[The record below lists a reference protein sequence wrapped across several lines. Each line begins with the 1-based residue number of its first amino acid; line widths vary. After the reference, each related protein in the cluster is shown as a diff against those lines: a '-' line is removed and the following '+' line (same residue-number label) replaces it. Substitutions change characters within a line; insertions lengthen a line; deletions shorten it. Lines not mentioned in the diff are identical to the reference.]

1 MGEYHYLRL
10 KQGEMN
16 KKILDLAIPNI
27 ISNIS
32 IPLLGIVDM
41 ALMGHLESDAYIGA
55 IALGSLIFNF
65 IYWGLGFLRMGT
77 SGFTAQAWGRQDR
90 SGTIMVFARAFF
102 IALVISLLLLA
113 FQRPL
118 EWFSFLILKGETRV
132 EELAMDYFRI
142 RIWAAPAALGQFA
155 LLGFFLGMQN
165 ARLPMLVLVATNLI
179 NLGCNYLFVMIMGM
193 GSDGVALGTVIA
205 QYSGLLLALW
215 FLRRYFRDQFPY
227 WSMEATLKWKE
238 LRNFLMVNKDI
249 FIRTMC
255 LVAVFSIFTARSAS
269 SDLES
274 EGEDTILAVNSL
286 LMQFFMFFS
295 FLIDGFAHASEAL
308 TGRFVG
314 AKDRKSLKHL
324 IRLLFLWGGAISICF
339 SVIYLVAGDILFRG
353 LTNNPE
359 VIANAQPYFFWVM
372 MVPLV
377 SFTAFLWDG
386 IFIGATA
393 GKEMRN
399 AMLIST
405 LLVFFP
411 IYFMAGRLMGNHGLW
426 LAFILFMLARGIT
439 MQLYAPRAVY
449 AQVPIAA
456 DPAGRS

>member
-1 MGEYHYLRL
+1 
-10 KQGEMN
+10 MN

-77 SGFTAQAWGRQDR
+77 SGFTAQAWGRRDLPE
-90 SGTIMVFARAFF
+90 TILVFSRAFL
-102 IALVISLLLLA
+102 IAAVMSGVLLIIQKPIEIL
-113 FQRPL
+113 
-118 EWFSFLILKGETRV
+118 SFAVLKGESRV
-132 EELAMDYFRI
+132 EELAMAYFRI

-165 ARLPMLVLVATNLI
+165 ARLPMVVLITTNVI
-179 NLGCNYLFVMIMGM
+179 NIGCNYFFVMQLGM
-193 GSDGVALGTVIA
+193 GSEGVALGTVVA
-205 QYSGLLLALW
+205 QYSGFLVALW
-215 FLRRYFRDQFPY
+215 FLRRYFRKLFKY
-227 WSMEATLKWKE
+227 WSWKAASRWSS
-238 LRNFLMVNKDI
+238 LRQFLMVNKDI

-255 LVAVFSIFTARSAS
+255 LVVVFSIFTARSAS
-269 SDLES
+269 SDVTT
-274 EGEDTILAVNSL
+274 EGEETILAVNSL

-308 TGRFVG
+308 TGKFIG
-314 AKDRKSLKHL
+314 ARDRISLTKS
-324 IRLLFLWGGAISICF
+324 IRLLFLWGTGISVGF
-339 SVIYLVAGDILFRG
+339 TLLYLLGGNGIFRL

-359 VIANAQPYFFWVM
+359 VIANAQPYFFWIILVP
-372 MVPLV
+372 MV
-377 SFTAFLWDG
+377 SYTAFLWDG

-399 AMLIST
+399 AMLLST
-405 LLVFFP
+405 LVIFFP
-411 IYFMAGRLMGNHGLW
+411 VYFLAGRIMGNHGLW
-426 LAFILFMLARGIT
+426 LAFILFMAARGLT
-439 MQLYAPRAVY
+439 MQLYARRAVY
-449 AQVPIAA
+449 QKIP
-456 DPAGRS
+456 S